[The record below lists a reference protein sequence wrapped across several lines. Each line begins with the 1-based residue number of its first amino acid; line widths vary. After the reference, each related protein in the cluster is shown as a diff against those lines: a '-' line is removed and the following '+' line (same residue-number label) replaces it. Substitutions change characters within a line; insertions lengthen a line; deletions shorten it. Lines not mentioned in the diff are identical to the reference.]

1 MLRAAGGGPGLR
13 GLISGPRR
21 PPQASG
27 QSGKTSICEGH
38 FGGDGSGGVVSPLV
52 MPRVVKRYTNRK
64 LYDTATSRYV
74 SLDDVAVFVRS
85 GEEVQVLDNVSG
97 DDLTAVTL
105 AQIILED
112 ERRKKSFVS
121 IPLLEDLVRGGGDAL
136 ADATRQATEAIDG
149 FRSKAEERVNEFVAE
164 GASRRDAFLSAI
176 DSSRERLD
184 NLQKQIDESVR
195 DSIDRFRDSTGI
207 GAELEKLEAGMR
219 DVEGRI
225 RSLILQEEA
234 SSHSPAGSV
243 EPAAES
249 AAATGATDAGTDAG
263 APEVSETPDSPKSP
277 GSEPTAS

>member
-1 MLRAAGGGPGLR
+1 M
-13 GLISGPRR
+13 
-21 PPQASG
+21 
-27 QSGKTSICEGH
+27 
-38 FGGDGSGGVVSPLV
+38 VSLLV
-52 MPRVVKRYTNRK
+52 MPRIVKRYTNRK

-136 ADATRQATEAIDG
+136 ADATRQATEALDG

-184 NLQKQIDESVR
+184 NLQKQIDEGVR

-219 DVEGRI
+219 EVEGRI

-234 SSHSPAGSV
+234 SSNSPAGSV

-249 AAATGATDAGTDAG
+249 AAATAATAATDAGRDAG

-277 GSEPTAS
+277 GSEPPAS